1 MILAKKINMNMD
13 WRFLLGEEK
22 RAWYKGFNDLH
33 WRAVQLPHDWSIE
46 APFSKEHSSGTGYL
60 PGGTGWYRKSFQLQ
74 EDIGEKKV
82 NLTFEGAYQNAQVWI
97 NSYYLGR
104 RPYGYST
111 FSFDVSDF
119 VQAGHNVISV
129 RIDRPSTSDSRWFT
143 GTGIYRDV
151 FLTVQNKVRLVPE
164 SIFFYTKSSNEQKG
178 LVAVE
183 AIIENN
189 TELKRE
195 LKVECVL
202 YDEDNNIQS
211 EFIRSLSISGTNSA
225 NLELEVEV
233 DSPKRWHP
241 DTPHL
246 YRLITRV
253 MDQEELLDEQV
264 TNVGIRS
271 FRFDPENGFYINEE
285 STLLK
290 GVCVHHDA
298 GTLGAAVPKE
308 VWRRRLG
315 KFKDLGA
322 NAIRMSHNP
331 PTPNL
336 LDLCDEMG
344 FFVIDEIFDEW
355 EGPKNKWS
363 TGHNV
368 YPPKHD
374 GYFEDFP
381 EWGERDV
388 KDWVVRDRNHPSI
401 ISWSIGNEI
410 DYPND
415 PYCHPSFKEMTGNN
429 DKDKPV
435 EERRY
440 DPNKPNAE
448 RLVSISKKLVAFVK
462 EMDTTRPV
470 TAALAY
476 PELSNV
482 TGLSDTL
489 DIVGYNYKE
498 HLYEQDHAENKN
510 KVIYGSENGHN
521 VENWLEVINRP
532 YVSGQFLWTGID
544 FLGEAHGWPIR
555 GSMIGLLDLAGYEKP
570 RFYLRKSLW
579 SKELFGKLSVGKVDS
594 NEEDF
599 MWDFDENEKVI
610 IRGYTNGKKVECF
623 LNGRSL
629 GIKEN
634 LKIGE
639 VPEWETTFQKGEL
652 KLVVSNLNKATYEDV
667 LCTPNHEDYQIK
679 AISDKEQLLANG
691 EDISHIEVSLTDQQG
706 NKVINDLERIDVSA
720 EGSIEIL
727 GIENGNLSDLTP
739 YSESYRN
746 FHKGHLL
753 IYIRSKKEKGKATIH
768 IGSTNARNT
777 KVSYTM
783 I

>member
-1 MILAKKINMNMD
+1 MNLD

-22 RAWYKGFNDLH
+22 RAWYKGFNDEH

-74 EDIGEKKV
+74 ENINQKKV

-111 FSFDVSDF
+111 FTYDVSDF
-119 VQAGHNVISV
+119 VQSGHNVISV

-151 FLTVQNKVRLVPE
+151 YLTVQNQIRVVPE
-164 SIFFYTKSSNEQKG
+164 SIFFYTKSSSEQNA
-178 LVAVE
+178 LVVVE
-183 AIIENN
+183 AMIKNQ
-189 TELKRE
+189 TDVKKELN
-195 LKVECVL
+195 VEFVL
-202 YDEDNNIQS
+202 YDENNHVQG
-211 EFIRSLSISGTNSA
+211 ELTRSISSVGHKSEKIEI
-225 NLELEVEV
+225 ELEV

-246 YRLITRV
+246 YQLVTRV
-253 MDQEELLDEQV
+253 MDSDELLDEQ
-264 TNVGIRS
+264 TTTVGIRS
-271 FRFDPENGFYINEE
+271 FQFDPQNGFYINGH

-298 GTLGAAVPKE
+298 GALGAAVPKD
-308 VWRRRLG
+308 VWKRRLE

-331 PTPNL
+331 PAPNL

-344 FFVIDEIFDEW
+344 FLVIDEIFDEW

-374 GYFEDFP
+374 GYFEHFP

-388 KDWVVRDRNHPSI
+388 KDWVIRDRNHPSI

-448 RLVSISKKLVAFVK
+448 RLVSISKRLVAFVK
-462 EMDTTRPV
+462 ELDTTRPV

-476 PELSNV
+476 PELSNI

-498 HLYEQDHAENKN
+498 HLYEQEHAKNKN
-510 KVIYGSENGHN
+510 RVIYGSENGHS

-532 YVSGQFLWTGID
+532 YISGQFLWTGID

-555 GSMIGLLDLAGYEKP
+555 GSMIGLLDLAGHEKP
-570 RFYLRKSLW
+570 WFYLRKSLW
-579 SKELFGKLSVGKVDS
+579 SKELFGKLAVKKVDRY
-594 NEEDF
+594 EEDF
-599 MWDFDENEKVI
+599 KWDYNEGDRLI
-610 IRGYTNGKKVECF
+610 IRGYTNGQKAECF
-623 LNGRSL
+623 LNGKSL
-629 GIKEN
+629 GIKERLN
-634 LKIGE
+634 IGD
-639 VPEWETTFQKGEL
+639 VLEWDTAFQKGEL
-652 KLVVSNLNKATYEDV
+652 KLVVYDSNQTVSEDV
-667 LCTPNHEDYQIK
+667 LCTPNHDHYLIK
-679 AISDKEQLLANG
+679 AVSDKEHLLANG
-691 EDISHIEVSLTDQQG
+691 EDISHIEITLTDQQG
-706 NKVINDLERIDVSA
+706 NTVVNDLERVEVSV
-720 EGSIEIL
+720 EGAIEVI

-739 YSESYRN
+739 YSASYRN
-746 FHKGHLL
+746 VHKGRLL
-753 IYIRSKKEKGKATIH
+753 IYIRSKTEKGKAVVH
-768 IGSTNARNT
+768 IRNINAMNT

-783 I
+783 ID